1 MDKLVLEKKVDS
13 ILRTIQRVETHTPA
27 TFDIFLKDIDAQD
40 IIVLNLTRIIQSC
53 VDIAMHITAN
63 ANIETPQT
71 MSESF
76 NALHKLNLIDKPL
89 AEKLIKSVGFRNIA
103 IHTYGEL
110 DLNLT
115 FMIAKH
121 HISDFK
127 DFIKQ
132 ISDLISL

>member
-27 TFDIFLKDIDAQD
+27 TLDVFLKDIDAQD

-76 NALHKLNLIDKPL
+76 NALHKLNPESVRSLRHRTQAID
-89 AEKLIKSVGFRNIA
+89 SSRV
-103 IHTYGEL
+103 
-110 DLNLT
+110 
-115 FMIAKH
+115 
-121 HISDFK
+121 
-127 DFIKQ
+127 
-132 ISDLISL
+132 

>member
-121 HISDFK
+121 HITDFK

-132 ISDLISL
+132 ISDSISL